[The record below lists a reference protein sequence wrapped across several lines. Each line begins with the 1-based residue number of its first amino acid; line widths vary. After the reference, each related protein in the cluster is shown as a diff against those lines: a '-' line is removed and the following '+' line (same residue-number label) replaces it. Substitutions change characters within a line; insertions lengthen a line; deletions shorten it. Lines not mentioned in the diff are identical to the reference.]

1 MTKRCSKSRRVNFR
15 PLRHTVASNCSMWH
29 AHDVIAIWNLY
40 AKRVDY
46 FIIIRRL
53 PFCIAASVLQFNRY
67 SQCRRTF
74 WQHTLAAVITV
85 LPSRIYYSARYA
97 QDVWHLHSAV
107 VYLFSKHVRVPPWKA
122 TRFSGPLLTSRRSS
136 NIFLRISAE
145 RKANILAISTA
156 PLVSRSQCLPKQVA
170 SFILHPFSFQQVRQR
185 PAFSLSWNG
194 SILTLLHS
202 RPSLLKRLSSFFTP
216 TYRLVA
222 SIRSTLYV
230 IGRYVREQAL
240 RARFRGDDPDDL
252 SFSYSADRV
261 PTWVYDFFRVL
272 KSCIGQLEILAV
284 LFAYM
289 TLPKQITPAKHVTSD
304 RLVLHYIDNTSLI
317 AGAIKGYSSRP
328 DSSKLLTL
336 TILHIIFS
344 ILKTAPWFAARYLK
358 LIDWLASVHAPSQAP
373 RDSGARARNAELA
386 SRRVFARAPRE
397 SGLDH

>member
-1 MTKRCSKSRRVNFR
+1 MAPSFCRGLSLLQAR
-15 PLRHTVASNCSMWH
+15 PRAALEGNAFLRAVTDFSSFV
-29 AHDVIAIWNLY
+29 
-40 AKRVDY
+40 KY
-46 FIIIRRL
+46 F
-53 PFCIAASVLQFNRY
+53 STH
-67 SQCRRTF
+67 QCRAQSQYSGHINSALGLALPTF
-74 WQHTLAAVITV
+74 
-85 LPSRIYYSARYA
+85 A
-97 QDVWHLHSAV
+97 QASCKLYFASFQ
-107 VYLFSKHVRVPPWKA
+107 LS
-122 TRFSGPLLTSRRSS
+122 TS
-136 NIFLRISAE
+136 SAE
-145 RKANILAISTA
+145 AR
-156 PLVSRSQCLPKQVA
+156 
-170 SFILHPFSFQQVRQR
+170 FQ
-185 PAFSLSWNG
+185 PSWNG

-240 RARFRGDDPDDL
+240 RARFRGDDPDDS
-252 SFSYSADRV
+252 SFSYSADQV
-261 PTWVYDFFRVL
+261 PTWVQDFFRVL